1 MPGSSWTFAH
11 GLCFGHVHDRLV
23 IAVDHTTTTAEGGM
37 GEWTGVS
44 VGTLM
49 LVHSPKR

>member
-37 GEWTGVS
+37 LGSGLGFQWG
-44 VGTLM
+44 
-49 LVHSPKR
+49 R